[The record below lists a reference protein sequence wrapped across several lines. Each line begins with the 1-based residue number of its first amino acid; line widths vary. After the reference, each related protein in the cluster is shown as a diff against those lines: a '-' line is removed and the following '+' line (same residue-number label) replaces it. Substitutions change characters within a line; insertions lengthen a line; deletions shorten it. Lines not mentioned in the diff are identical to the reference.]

1 MTYAN
6 GRIINDADSH
16 TMETQ
21 DWLTPYLEG
30 EYKEKYTGV
39 YSKREGGERI
49 TKMIDMATA
58 RKADPDAR
66 AKAAANIIGGDKGWL
81 GYGGFDKEERVEALN
96 WLGFASQLIFPT
108 FGLAA
113 ISRAATQDQAYAA
126 ARALNLAQIDFCNAD
141 KRMIA
146 VAYTP
151 LDNPDRA
158 LEEARFAHAKGAGS
172 VMFSASPAGDRS
184 PGHPSYDPFW
194 KYLEDNRLPFML
206 HIGPGTRKPPE
217 AYMNNGRPRAAD
229 LHGGGENLRF
239 PDFMT
244 LWYAPQEFL
253 TALVYD
259 GVFER
264 FPNLRGGVLECGAGW
279 VPEFLRMLDH
289 GFESFKKSDVYLQA
303 MTLKPSDQIRR
314 AVRFT
319 PFPKEDVGRMI
330 RDAGPELFMFSSDYP
345 HPEGTR
351 DPIGLFEASLG
362 GLEEA
367 AKDMFYRTNYDYMLY
382 RSSRPAAVAAE

>member
-21 DWLTPYLEG
+21 DWLAPYLEG

-49 TKMIDMATA
+49 TKMIDAAMA
-58 RKADPDAR
+58 RKHDPDAR
-66 AKAAANIIGGDKGWL
+66 AKAAAHIIDGDKGWL
-81 GYGGFDKEERVEALN
+81 GYGGFDKDERVEALD
-96 WLGFASQLIFPT
+96 WLGFQSQLIFPT

-113 ISRAATQDQAYAA
+113 IGRAQSTDQAYAA
-126 ARALNLAQIDFCNAD
+126 ARALNLAQIDFCSAD
-141 KRMIA
+141 SRMVA

-151 LDNPDRA
+151 LDEPERA

-172 VMFSASPAGDRS
+172 VMFSASPAGGRS
-184 PGHPSYDPFW
+184 PGHPDYDPFW
-194 KYLEDNRLPFML
+194 QYLEDNRLPFML

-217 AYMNNGRPRAAD
+217 AYMNNGRARAAD
-229 LHGGGENLRF
+229 IHGGGENLRF

-253 TALVYD
+253 TAMVYD
-259 GVFER
+259 GVFEH
-264 FPNLRGGVLECGAGW
+264 FPNLRGGVIECGAGW

-289 GFESFKKSDVYLQA
+289 GYASFSKSDVYLQA
-303 MTLKPSDQIRR
+303 MGMKPSDQIRR

-351 DPIGLFEASLG
+351 DPIGLFEASLEG
-362 GLEEA
+362 IDEPV
-367 AKDMFYRTNYDYMLY
+367 KDMFYRTNYDHMMY
-382 RSSRPAAVAAE
+382 RSAEAVAVAAE